1 MEVSSSSYSQPLSLH
16 KHHFP
21 PPHHRRVSAKF
32 NHPKS
37 RTPLFISPNYP
48 CTSSC
53 STSSSCSS
61 YFGSPLNY
69 VSMRVYK
76 SNPPLKKR
84 SFSILCGVFERFTE
98 RAIKAVMFSQK
109 ETKSLGQK
117 MVFTQHL
124 LLGLI
129 MEDRSSLGFLGSGIT
144 IEKAREAVRD
154 IWSDEI
160 DQQGNVKGESKK
172 LDSSSSA
179 TDVPFS
185 VSTKRVFE
193 AAVEYSKNMGY
204 HFIAPEH
211 IAIGLFTVDD
221 GNAGR
226 VLKRYTLLEYLNVDH
241 DMYAKFVYVK
251 IILWLCT

>member
-1 MEVSSSSYSQPLSLH
+1 MS
-16 KHHFP
+16 
-21 PPHHRRVSAKF
+21 
-32 NHPKS
+32 
-37 RTPLFISPNYP
+37 I
-48 CTSSC
+48 
-53 STSSSCSS
+53 
-61 YFGSPLNY
+61 G
-69 VSMRVYK
+69 VYK
-76 SNPPLKKR
+76 PSPPLKKR
-84 SFSILCGVFERFTE
+84 SFEVVCGVFERFTE

-109 ETKSLGQK
+109 EAKGLGQK

-129 MEDRSSLGFLGSGIT
+129 AEDRSPLGFLGSGVT
-144 IEKAREAVRD
+144 IEKAREVVREV
-154 IWSDEI
+154 WADEI
-160 DQQGNVKGESKK
+160 GDQKDNVKGGSGNKA
-172 LDSSSSA
+172 DSSSSA

-226 VLKRYTLLEYLNVDH
+226 VLKRYILL
-241 DMYAKFVYVK
+241 
-251 IILWLCT
+251 